1 MQDRIQNYS
10 PMSKTLSPDHPNLVQ
25 AASRLQRIF
34 WTWGGLFLIM
44 GLFTGAVLRGN
55 YPLASLPWIV
65 SGILLLTG
73 RQPAYLAL
81 VAVLWGMSITSLIPN
96 VRNLVG
102 PDPISV
108 ILELSSIEAIA
119 LGVVRILLLVMAWNQ
134 FMFYRMLYGTEQMS
148 GLEEDVPAIPKLI
161 ANKTDQIARIAQ
173 IVAALGLSVVW
184 TSSIMNSETLTGF
197 FLAFA
202 YAASILSIGLGVGV
216 VFSPTA
222 RRKIALSAIGIG
234 FIVFI
239 SIFLVGR
246 FTLL

>member
-1 MQDRIQNYS
+1 
-10 PMSKTLSPDHPNLVQ
+10 MSKTLSPDHPNLVQ
-25 AASRLQRIF
+25 AASRLQRMF
-34 WTWGGLFLIM
+34 WAWGSLFLVM
-44 GLFTGAVLRGN
+44 GFFTAAVLREN
-55 YPLASLPWIV
+55 YPLASAPWIV
-65 SGILLLTG
+65 SGILVLTG

-96 VRNLVG
+96 LSNLVG

-108 ILELSSIEAIA
+108 MLELSSIEAIA
-119 LGVVRILLLVMAWNQ
+119 LAVVRLVLLIMAWNQ
-134 FMFYRMLYGTEQMS
+134 FMFYRILYGTEQMS
-148 GLEEDVPAIPKLI
+148 GLEEDIPAIPELI

-173 IVAALGLSVVW
+173 FVAALGLVVVW
-184 TSSIMNSETLTGF
+184 ASSIMNSDALTGF
-197 FLAFA
+197 FLSLA
-202 YAASILSIGLGVGV
+202 YAASILSIGLGMGV

>member
-1 MQDRIQNYS
+1 
-10 PMSKTLSPDHPNLVQ
+10 MSKTLSPDHPNLVQ
-25 AASRLQRIF
+25 AASRLQRMF
-34 WTWGGLFLIM
+34 WAWGSLFLVM
-44 GLFTGAVLRGN
+44 GFFTAAVLRGN
-55 YPLASLPWIV
+55 YPLASAPWIV
-65 SGILLLTG
+65 SGILVLTG

-96 VRNLVG
+96 LSNLVG

-119 LGVVRILLLVMAWNQ
+119 LAVVRLVLLIMAWNQ
-134 FMFYRMLYGTEQMS
+134 FMFYRILYGTEQMS
-148 GLEEDVPAIPKLI
+148 GLEEDVPAIPELI
-161 ANKTDQIARIAQ
+161 VNKTDQIARIAQ
-173 IVAALGLSVVW
+173 FVAALGLIVVW
-184 TSSIMNSETLTGF
+184 ASSIMNSDALTGF
-197 FLAFA
+197 FLSLA
-202 YAASILSIGLGVGV
+202 YAASILSIGLGMGV

-246 FTLL
+246 STLL

>member
-1 MQDRIQNYS
+1 
-10 PMSKTLSPDHPNLVQ
+10 MSKTLSPDHPNLVQ
-25 AASRLQRIF
+25 AASRLQRMF
-34 WTWGGLFLIM
+34 WAWGSLFLVM
-44 GLFTGAVLRGN
+44 GFFTAAVLREN
-55 YPLASLPWIV
+55 YPLASAPWIV
-65 SGILLLTG
+65 SGILVLTG

-96 VRNLVG
+96 LSNLVG

-119 LGVVRILLLVMAWNQ
+119 LAVVRLVLLIMAWNQ
-134 FMFYRMLYGTEQMS
+134 FMFYRILYGTEQMS
-148 GLEEDVPAIPKLI
+148 GLEEDIPAIPELI

-173 IVAALGLSVVW
+173 FVAALGLVVVW
-184 TSSIMNSETLTGF
+184 ASSIMNSDALTGF
-197 FLAFA
+197 FLSLA
-202 YAASILSIGLGVGV
+202 YAASILSIGLGMGV
-216 VFSPTA
+216 FFSPTA